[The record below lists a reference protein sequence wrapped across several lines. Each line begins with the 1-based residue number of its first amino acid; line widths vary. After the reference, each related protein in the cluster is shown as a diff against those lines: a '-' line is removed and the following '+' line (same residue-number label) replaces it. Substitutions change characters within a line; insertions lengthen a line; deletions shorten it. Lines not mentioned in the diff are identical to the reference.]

1 MPGVGIPGGG
11 GQGTSTQQQL
21 RPPTP
26 RNKVG
31 RQQALLPPS
40 IAASGQ
46 GVTGDNTPK
55 SSISLKR
62 APPPQNGLGRL
73 LQSLLQTQI
82 PREDNYQAL
91 KLTWG

>member
-11 GQGTSTQQQL
+11 GEQGTSTQQQL

-62 APPPQNGLGRL
+62 APPPRTGWVDSYRASYKPRSHGRTITRL
-73 LQSLLQTQI
+73 
-82 PREDNYQAL
+82 
-91 KLTWG
+91 